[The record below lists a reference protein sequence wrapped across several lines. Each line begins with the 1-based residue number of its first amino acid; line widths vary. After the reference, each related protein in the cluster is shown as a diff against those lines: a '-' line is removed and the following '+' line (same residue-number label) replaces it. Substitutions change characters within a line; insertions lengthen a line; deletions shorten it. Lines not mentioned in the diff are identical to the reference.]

1 MTIRSTLGQERLR
14 QQFVT
19 LCRALAKASC
29 SPSNEPEASAAGI
42 ELEAQRLSGAMM
54 VEGGLVFRSGP
65 KTNLHLD
72 PLWLVISFP
81 RGRARGGEPRISER
95 GV

>member
-14 QQFVT
+14 QQLVT

-29 SPSNEPEASAAGI
+29 SLSNEPGASAVGT
-42 ELEAQRLSGAMM
+42 ELEAQGLSGAVM
-54 VEGGLVFRSGP
+54 VEGGLGFRSGP
-65 KTNLHLD
+65 KTSLHLD
-72 PLWLVISFP
+72 PLWLLISFP
-81 RGRARGGEPRISER
+81 RGRDWGREPRISER